1 MLTNHF
7 FSPQKRRP
15 SQKMP
20 PRVSPATG
28 LNASW
33 TTRQSR
39 ISAHMKVDMNSFYC
53 RCVTNMHRKRRLSLI
68 PKRLPL
74 LKLLSF
80 FIDLA
85 PDTLFSDLVAMEA
98 LTNITCTY
106 NEDYTSFCL
115 SFFFAENPFFTNEV
129 SPSPRLQSERI
140 LLWYQTKGARCTLFE
155 YRILS
160 NSEHLTPWT
169 YFFSYQVLKKTY
181 TVSPDLL
188 DEKSPTLTGHA
199 SSGEEEKSTEKFP
212 LRTICISRVSN
223 A

>member
-39 ISAHMKVDMNSFYC
+39 ISAHMKVDTNLFYC

-140 LLWYQTKGARCTLFE
+140 LLWCQTKGARCTLFE
-155 YRILS
+155 YRTLS

-169 YFFSYQVLKKTY
+169 YFFFISGIEENLHRQSRPAGWEIPNTHRSRELRWGREVNRK
-181 TVSPDLL
+181 VSA
-188 DEKSPTLTGHA
+188 ENYMYKS
-199 SSGEEEKSTEKFP
+199 
-212 LRTICISRVSN
+212 RQ
-223 A
+223 